1 MCHMALGNGFALE
14 SFRDPA
20 LATGDVYERIAGAF
34 SRGLETLR
42 DETGRPRKAAM
53 R

>member
-1 MCHMALGNGFALE
+1 MALGNGFALE